1 MKKACPIC
9 GVENTGGR
17 VHGYH
22 KSSHR
27 KIKWT
32 LEDVKA
38 AADRTRDANAVRAI
52 VSDAV
57 DEARRASRTEYH
69 RLYYRLNLERRRQQR
84 REHRAMQRKLRPLIS
99 ELCDAV
105 DLARVTA
112 QW

>member
-1 MKKACPIC
+1 MKKACPVC
-9 GVENTGGR
+9 GVEATGGR

-22 KSSHR
+22 MNAHR
-27 KIKWT
+27 KRKWT
-32 LEDVKA
+32 LDDVKVQ
-38 AADRTRDANAVRAI
+38 ADRTREANAVRAI
-52 VSDAV
+52 VAEAV

-84 REHRAMQRKLRPLIS
+84 REHRVMQRKLRPLIS

-105 DLARVTA
+105 DLARETA

>member
-1 MKKACPIC
+1 MKRCPVC

-22 KSSHR
+22 NNSNR
-27 KIKWT
+27 KRQWT
-32 LEDVKA
+32 IDQVKA
-38 AADRTRDANAVRAI
+38 ASEQTRETNAVRAI

-57 DEARRASRTEYH
+57 DEARRPSRAEYH
-69 RLYYRLNLERRRQQR
+69 RLYYKLNLERRRKQR
-84 REHRAMQRKLRPLIS
+84 REQRAMYRKLKPLIS
-99 ELCDAV
+99 ALSDAV